1 MSYSKQGLSLTES
14 FEGCK
19 LTAYED
25 PLRNGLL
32 TIGYGHVG
40 SDVHSGM
47 TITQEQAEELLAS
60 DIHWANNVVN
70 NMVHIHL
77 TQGEEDAL
85 TDLVYNIGAGN
96 FAGSTMLKLLNAN
109 QIQAAAEQFDLWDH
123 ASGKVVAGLLRRREA
138 ETTLFNS
145 LPNNHL

>member
-70 NMVHIHL
+70 NMVPHSSD
-77 TQGEEDAL
+77 TRRGRC
-85 TDLVYNIGAGN
+85 
-96 FAGSTMLKLLNAN
+96 AN
-109 QIQAAAEQFDLWDH
+109 R
-123 ASGKVVAGLLRRREA
+123 SGLQHRGR
-138 ETTLFNS
+138 
-145 LPNNHL
+145 